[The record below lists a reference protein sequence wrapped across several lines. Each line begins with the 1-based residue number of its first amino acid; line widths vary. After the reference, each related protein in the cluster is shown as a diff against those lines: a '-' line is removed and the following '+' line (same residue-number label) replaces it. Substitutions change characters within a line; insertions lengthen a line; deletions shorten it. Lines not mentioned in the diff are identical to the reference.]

1 MSVLGSL
8 FSTGVN
14 PNANSTGVTSNLNSG
29 GTQRSFFLQ
38 PDVKASSLSTTLSGN
53 IKGSSKSTDSNGNKY
68 SPGFTPDV
76 DYYVD
81 KSNIDKTSGFPVER
95 GVVYNSSVSS
105 TGIPRDTNDILD
117 QDVPNA
123 FDAFDD
129 ESNYEYLHHL
139 DRGEIPIGL
148 KLTKDS
154 DIYLSSFVETD
165 TDNEDPISFGYD
177 LIIDYDTSPLFN
189 GAVEDFINNFSS
201 YAEIS
206 SRLDILSSFKQQFFK
221 FFKIDSQNL
230 LGLDEPRTY
239 YLQKISG
246 LNELSESISSDKS
259 KQFVDYGKDYITLTL
274 REDVSVN
281 TGYLAALYKLLTWSR
296 VHGKKM
302 IPDNLL
308 RFDIEIVITE
318 ARRFNRVVKNS
329 DSTLNQYADLISR
342 YKYKLYEC
350 QFFFERLSHENDI
363 DMTNLDYTNS
373 FELKFNYK
381 YTNLR
386 FEKFTDS
393 ASIMV
398 GSDIIRD
405 HVAIDNSA
413 IDLSK
418 VDPKNSNSFTINN
431 NSIVVNPID
440 YVLNKYSPTNQT
452 STYYPIGSNQT
463 TQTLSPLQILNQNNV
478 APDPYQAKLANI
490 NTNTLINTKTNQ
502 SSLLQKTLQ
511 NISST
516 FQADLKRA
524 IYTLKQDITDFFP
537 KNILGGFTEDGY
549 EYNIPAYYINK
560 AFNTVN
566 SSIKNTLG
574 TIRQDIY
581 EQKNIFVQ
589 SNLMVINN
597 AIDSGNNLLNNEVGK
612 LSGQNGSNPKEK
624 PSNIYTTENV
634 TPINTG
640 TSLNIYGNSTV
651 QPLIYS
657 GSDVSSDNFPDTPS
671 HHTGRPLNIYSY
683 NPTFPDTP
691 THDTGAPLDI
701 YSFQENVGDLPPH
714 HTGTPLNIYD
724 YNPTINDMPPH
735 HTGTPLD
742 IYSFDPN
749 NPDTP
754 PHHTGK
760 PINIYDTKKAP

>member
-350 QFFFERLSHENDI
+350 QFS
-363 DMTNLDYTNS
+363 
-373 FELKFNYK
+373 LKGYRMK
-381 YTNLR
+381 
-386 FEKFTDS
+386 
-393 ASIMV
+393 M
-398 GSDIIRD
+398 
-405 HVAIDNSA
+405 
-413 IDLSK
+413 
-418 VDPKNSNSFTINN
+418 
-431 NSIVVNPID
+431 
-440 YVLNKYSPTNQT
+440 
-452 STYYPIGSNQT
+452 
-463 TQTLSPLQILNQNNV
+463 IL
-478 APDPYQAKLANI
+478 I
-490 NTNTLINTKTNQ
+490 
-502 SSLLQKTLQ
+502 
-511 NISST
+511 
-516 FQADLKRA
+516 
-524 IYTLKQDITDFFP
+524 
-537 KNILGGFTEDGY
+537 
-549 EYNIPAYYINK
+549 
-560 AFNTVN
+560 
-566 SSIKNTLG
+566 
-574 TIRQDIY
+574 
-581 EQKNIFVQ
+581 
-589 SNLMVINN
+589 
-597 AIDSGNNLLNNEVGK
+597 
-612 LSGQNGSNPKEK
+612 
-624 PSNIYTTENV
+624 
-634 TPINTG
+634 
-640 TSLNIYGNSTV
+640 
-651 QPLIYS
+651 
-657 GSDVSSDNFPDTPS
+657 
-671 HHTGRPLNIYSY
+671 
-683 NPTFPDTP
+683 
-691 THDTGAPLDI
+691 
-701 YSFQENVGDLPPH
+701 
-714 HTGTPLNIYD
+714 
-724 YNPTINDMPPH
+724 
-735 HTGTPLD
+735 
-742 IYSFDPN
+742 
-749 NPDTP
+749 
-754 PHHTGK
+754 
-760 PINIYDTKKAP
+760 